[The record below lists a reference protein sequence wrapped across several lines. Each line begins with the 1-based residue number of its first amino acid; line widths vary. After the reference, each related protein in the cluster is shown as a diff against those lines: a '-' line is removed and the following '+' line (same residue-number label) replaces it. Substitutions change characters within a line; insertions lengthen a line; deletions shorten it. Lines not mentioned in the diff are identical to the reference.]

1 VIHPKKTAHTTG
13 LLYLIIIICAGFSE
27 GYVRGNLIVPGDASA
42 TASNIIAS
50 EGLFR
55 IGFALDLIAFV
66 CDLAVSILLYELLK
80 PVNKTLSLIA
90 AALRLLAHPAIA
102 SINLLNHL
110 VAIQLLG
117 GVDYLNVFEQ
127 EQLNALVLTFL
138 NMHTTGYL
146 IAGVFF
152 GVHCLLLGYLLFF
165 SVSFPRVLGIF
176 MAVAAVGYLVNSFGN
191 FLMPQYKALFD
202 AIVVGP
208 AVIAELSLCLWL
220 LIKGVKE

>member
-1 VIHPKKTAHTTG
+1 
-13 LLYLIIIICAGFSE
+13 
-27 GYVRGNLIVPGDASA
+27 
-42 TASNIIAS
+42 
-50 EGLFR
+50 
-55 IGFALDLIAFV
+55 
-66 CDLAVSILLYELLK
+66 
-80 PVNKTLSLIA
+80 
-90 AALRLLAHPAIA
+90 
-102 SINLLNHL
+102 
-110 VAIQLLG
+110 LLG

-152 GVHCLLLGYLLFF
+152 GVHCLLLGYLLYF